1 MGFKIDNAHVDVWL
15 SKMEATI
22 KNITFLAVVGNLGV
36 NQLMEREVVTTIT
49 TKAVFTKEPKWTT
62 LMAKNVC

>member
-1 MGFKIDNAHVDVWL
+1 
-15 SKMEATI
+15 
-22 KNITFLAVVGNLGV
+22 
-36 NQLMEREVVTTIT
+36 MEREVVTTIT